1 MAFEM
6 FRSPS
11 AREAHRLQ
19 RQAARQQS
27 NRPRI
32 PHKPVLRP
40 FHRNARNPQIW
51 FGYIHCRDQMIADD
65 RSRPLSSRHCILGKD
80 QSLGVYSLA
89 ALPAINLAK
98 ERLVVEYPIRLTLHK
113 VTKLSIAAAL
123 VERAALGRF
132 LVSPPLH
139 MGRIVP
145 PMRS

>member
-1 MAFEM
+1 LPVAYVLALELLVRLGADSGFNNRHQGALLRLSCSLGMAFEM

-65 RSRPLSSRHCILGKD
+65 KSQPLSSRHCILGKD
-80 QSLGVYSLA
+80 HNLGGATSSSTSP
-89 ALPAINLAK
+89 LPLQTSQLI
-98 ERLVVEYPIRLTLHK
+98 I
-113 VTKLSIAAAL
+113 S
-123 VERAALGRF
+123 
-132 LVSPPLH
+132 
-139 MGRIVP
+139 
-145 PMRS
+145 